1 MKKLLFL
8 AMVLLPIAGCST
20 KNEVQKPIEDAK
32 PILLTPAQQKRVGQ
46 DNAFSFELMKRTLE
60 KSDEQNVF
68 ISPLSVSLCL
78 GMVWNGAVG
87 ETKSQMENALQ
98 MNALSSDEINDYY
111 KLMQTTLPA
120 IDHATKLNI
129 ANSIWYSEGFVVKP
143 DFQKINADYFNA
155 TSSGLDFA
163 SPNALNVI
171 NGWAKEKTNGLIPK
185 VLDEISPDARMIL
198 MNAIYFK
205 GSWVQKFDV
214 KNTREADFFNEDG
227 TVNKVN
233 MMNQQHDFSYSE
245 DETAQYLD
253 LPYGNKAFSMTVVL
267 PKTTIKS
274 IHNFTLTRNAYNAA
288 IEAMSVQKVEL
299 ALPRFEVKNRF
310 QLKPMLKQL
319 GMNLPFEEDAD
330 FTQMS
335 DLRPLFIGF
344 VQHDTYVKV
353 DEVGTEAAAV
363 TTTGMYTT
371 SLPIVKTFNV
381 NRPFF
386 FIIREKS
393 TGVIL
398 FMGKMGNVSKI

>member
-20 KNEVQKPIEDAK
+20 KNEVQKPTEDAK

-60 KSDEQNVF
+60 ESDEQNVF
-68 ISPLSVSLCL
+68 ISPLSVSLSL

-87 ETKSQMENALQ
+87 ETKAQMEHALQ
-98 MNALSSDEINDYY
+98 MNALSSDEINDYF

-120 IDHATKLNI
+120 IDRSTKLNI
-129 ANSIWYSEGFVVKP
+129 ANSIWYKNGFNVKP
-143 DFQKINADYFNA
+143 DFLKTNANYFNA
-155 TSSGLDFA
+155 TSRELDF
-163 SPNALNVI
+163 SDLGALDVI

-185 VLDEISPDARMIL
+185 VLDEINADVRMIL

-205 GSWVQKFDV
+205 GNWVQKFDV
-214 KNTREADFFNEDG
+214 KNTREANFYNENG
-227 TVNKVN
+227 VTNKVN
-233 MMNQQHDFSYSE
+233 MMNQQHDFPYFE
-245 DETAQYLD
+245 DNHAQYLD

-267 PKTTIKS
+267 PKTTMQHKS
-274 IHNFTLTRNAYNAA
+274 DFLITKSDYDTAIH
-288 IEAMSVQKVEL
+288 AMTEQKVSVS
-299 ALPRFEVKNRF
+299 LPRFEVKNRF
-310 QLKPMLKQL
+310 QLKPMLKML
-319 GMNLPFEEDAD
+319 GMNLPFEETAD
-330 FTQMS
+330 FTGIS
-335 DLRPLFIGF
+335 NLRPLFIGF

-371 SLPIVKTFNV
+371 SLPDVKIFNA
-381 NRPFF
+381 NRPFYF
-386 FIIREKS
+386 VIREKS

-398 FMGKMGNVSKI
+398 FMGKMGNVPKI